1 MRAAWGI
8 AALLVVAGACRTS
21 SRVRLPLAGNPGR
34 DVAEACAAGCA
45 DARGEDALAACYA
58 RCPGADVMPG
68 VECQPTDLPPRARCA
83 TATRFAAG
91 RTVAAVIGGTC
102 LALASWVA
110 LFGLDAL
117 LSE

>member
-1 MRAAWGI
+1 
-8 AALLVVAGACRTS
+8 
-21 SRVRLPLAGNPGR
+21 LPAT
-34 DVAEACAAGCA
+34 
-45 DARGEDALAACYA
+45 
-58 RCPGADVMPG
+58 PGA
-68 VECQPTDLPPRARCA
+68 
-83 TATRFAAG
+83 ATRLAAG